1 MMTNYR
7 VMNKLVCVNFTKETM
22 NWINKIIPDRK
33 PNNVNFIHILVYDT
47 TKIDVKKLIVL
58 AKACKEKKIKCFVH
72 CFNSTSKNIIKAL
85 IASEQTDDENSI
97 ISNKFKHF
105 AVNHEHMPMRFGY
118 SNGKYMDVTYR
129 EIKITTPTKNG
140 TKVDTI
146 RFNYKRIIGEKDTC
160 TIETV

>member
-1 MMTNYR
+1 MTNYR

-22 NWINKIIPDRK
+22 NWINQVIPNRK
-33 PNNVNFIHILVYDT
+33 PNNVNSIHILVYDA
-47 TKIDVKKLIVL
+47 TKIDIKRLIVL

-72 CFNSTSKNIIKAL
+72 CFNSASKNIIKSL
-85 IASEQTDDENSI
+85 IASEQIDGDENSI
-97 ISNKFKHF
+97 ISNKFKYF
-105 AVNHEHMPMRFGY
+105 AVNHEHVAMRFGY
-118 SNGKYMDVTYR
+118 SNGKYMDVAYR

-146 RFNYKRIIGEKDTC
+146 KFEYKKVIGEKDTC